1 MLFNS
6 YTFILFF
13 IIVSVLHY
21 LPLKWKVKKFNLLIA
36 SYLFYSAWNPVFVI
50 LIWISTIVDWFAAKK
65 IFSTDRKITKISFL
79 LLSLCTNLGLLSFFK
94 YSEFLLDNF
103 IHLLSVFGIQFHPA
117 MPDIVLPVG
126 ISFYTFQTLSYTID
140 IYRNKLEP
148 AGSFLDFALYVT
160 FFPQLVAGPIV
171 RASTFLPQCKW
182 PKKPDLEMIGWG
194 ASLFLLGLF
203 QKIVVADGLLAPVAD
218 KVYENANIPDTISAW
233 AGTFAFSGQIFCDFA
248 GYSTCAIGV
257 ALCLGFVLPDNFKF
271 PYAAIGFADFWK
283 RWHISLSTWLRD
295 YLYIPLGGNRKGT
308 VRTYY
313 NVMATMFLCGLWHGA
328 SWTFVAWGCFHGIYL
343 IVERILKKTI
353 PPSVIWEKS
362 PVNILLSLF
371 TFFVVCF
378 TWVFFRSHNFK
389 QAFSMIK
396 SMAGVNGQGLN
407 LLSAYDI
414 ITSFTMIA
422 LILIT
427 HWIMRERSLKEITR
441 SIHWSLRSVI
451 YATVLVLIIFLSGE
465 HHAFIYF
472 QF

>member
-13 IIVSVLHY
+13 VILLFLHY

-36 SYLFYSAWNPVFVI
+36 SYLFYSAWNPVFVF
-50 LIWISTIVDWFAAKK
+50 LIWISTIVDWFSAKK
-65 IFSTDRKITKISFL
+65 IYNTEKKIIKRSFL
-79 LLSLCTNLGLLSFFK
+79 FLSLLTNLGLLSFFK

-103 IHLLSVFGIQFHPA
+103 INLLSVFGITFHPA

-126 ISFYTFQTLSYTID
+126 ISFYTFQTLSYTND
-140 IYRNKLEP
+140 IYRNKLNP

-171 RASTFLPQCKW
+171 RATTFLPQCKW
-182 PKKPDLEMIGWG
+182 PKKPDFEMIGWG

-203 QKIVVADGLLAPVAD
+203 QKVVVADGLLAPVAE
-218 KVYENANIPDTISAW
+218 KVYDNANIPNTITAW
-233 AGTFAFSGQIFCDFA
+233 AGTLAFSGQIFCDFA

-257 ALCLGFVLPDNFKF
+257 ALCLGFVLPDNFKY

-283 RWHISLSTWLRD
+283 RWHISLSSWLRD
-295 YLYIPLGGNRKGT
+295 YLYISLGGNRKGT
-308 VRTYY
+308 FRTY
-313 NVMATMFLCGLWHGA
+313 NNIMATMFLGGLWHGA
-328 SWTFVAWGCFHGIYL
+328 SWTFVAWGCFHGFYL
-343 IVERILKKTI
+343 IIERVLKKIIPSSTI
-353 PPSVIWEKS
+353 WSLS
-362 PVNILLSLF
+362 PVKILLSSF
-371 TFFVVCF
+371 TFILVCF

-389 QAFSMIK
+389 QAFSIIK
-396 SMAGVNGQGLN
+396 SMAGGNGQGVN
-407 LLSAYDI
+407 LLSTYDM

-427 HWIMRERSLKEITR
+427 HWIMRDRSLKEITL
-441 SIHWSLRSVI
+441 SMHWSLRSVI
-451 YATVLVLIIFLSGE
+451 FSTVLILIIFLSGE